1 MTAVQYSCPKSVK
14 ACALRMTF
22 LEPSGL
28 TQDPLTPERTV
39 QGSGFVELALNPD
52 YESPSEVVVRNPGST
67 VAVIHKDFDVL
78 KGFEVSLKLCGINL
92 VTALLGWTG
101 FTSYDEATDTTSVN
115 GWALN
120 DDLGRPCVVQP
131 AMLEVWSK
139 NVADTGTTVDGC
151 ERWVHWVLPWTHDWT
166 LASSITFGTGPVEIE
181 LSGYAR
187 ANPWWFPAFP
197 GTDFPSY
204 DADGLPTGPAP
215 TVLPPEVVTP
225 DEWTL
230 TDWATIRDSGPLA
243 WKLVSALPAPL
254 DDCTLIPGQGPLCNP
269 SADIV
274 PALDD
279 GFVIG
284 DQIPSPPFS
293 APAEVLPWL

>member
-139 NVADTGTTVDGC
+139 NVADTGHHRGRLREVGALGTAVDPRLDAGVQHYVRYRTSGDRT
-151 ERWVHWVLPWTHDWT
+151 ERLRTSEPVVVSRVPRHRLP
-166 LASSITFGTGPVEIE
+166 L
-181 LSGYAR
+181 L
-187 ANPWWFPAFP
+187 
-197 GTDFPSY
+197 
-204 DADGLPTGPAP
+204 
-215 TVLPPEVVTP
+215 
-225 DEWTL
+225 
-230 TDWATIRDSGPLA
+230 
-243 WKLVSALPAPL
+243 
-254 DDCTLIPGQGPLCNP
+254 
-269 SADIV
+269 
-274 PALDD
+274 
-279 GFVIG
+279 
-284 DQIPSPPFS
+284 
-293 APAEVLPWL
+293 